1 MVKYNSGDVFLIP
14 VTSGGFAVCQIICA
28 FRDRFKR
35 VFSFGVLS
43 VTDDD
48 SKVDLLDNE
57 FLYFKSSRGAEN
69 LIFTSVEYLKKG
81 KWRIVGNIPLSTE
94 KTKLKYFRDAGAL
107 YFDDEFL
114 EMLEFPRYKDFNV
127 LGVAGYELVNS
138 YLEQFF
144 DKPK

>member
-1 MVKYNSGDVFLIP
+1 
-14 VTSGGFAVCQIICA
+14 
-28 FRDRFKR
+28 

-57 FLYFKSSRGAEN
+57 FLYFKNSRGAEN

-81 KWRIVGNIPLSTE
+81 KWKIVGNIPLSTE

-114 EMLEFPRYKDFNV
+114 EMLEFPRYKEFNV
-127 LGVAGYELVNS
+127 LAVAGYELVNS